1 MTNSELASPL
11 IQAILLLTIVTLP
24 LKIVSLWRAARNDQK
39 WWFGAILVINTIG
52 VLELTYLFYFSKPK
66 KKKKSED

>member
-11 IQAILLLTIVTLP
+11 IQAILLLTLVTLP
-24 LKIVSLWRAARNDQK
+24 LKIISLWRAARNDQK

-66 KKKKSED
+66 KQKKIQD